1 LKKISLLLD
10 EDVHLVL
17 GSTLRKRGFDVIHTQ
32 DLDRKGK
39 ADSEQLAF
47 AVNNEKCIFSYNVRD
62 FVTIQL
68 MKILNQTLR
77 LRPDKKRRDCAQ
89 GDAFVMLSATMKG
102 EDTGSGVKSKH
113 IRRIH

>member
-1 LKKISLLLD
+1 MD

-17 GSTLRKRGFDVIHTQ
+17 ASTLRKRGFDVIHTQ

-62 FVTIQL
+62 FVLLHNDYIDLEKEHWGIVISKQL
-68 MKILNQTLR
+68 SIGETLR
-77 LRPDKKRRDCAQ
+77 RLLKFLQNNSKESMKDKLE
-89 GDAFVMLSATMKG
+89 FL
-102 EDTGSGVKSKH
+102 
-113 IRRIH
+113 